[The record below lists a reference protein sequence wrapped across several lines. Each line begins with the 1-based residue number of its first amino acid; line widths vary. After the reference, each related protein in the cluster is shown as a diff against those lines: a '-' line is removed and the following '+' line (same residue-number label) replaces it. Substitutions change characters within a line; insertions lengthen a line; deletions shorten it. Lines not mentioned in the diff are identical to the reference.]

1 MDDSGGLS
9 AWYVFNAIGMYTF
22 SPADPEYIVTV
33 PVFDK
38 VVFSLDDTQFTITKR
53 NKGRKI
59 TSITYDGQKIDGFFI
74 SHDDLKRGKELVIT
88 TE

>member
-9 AWYVFNAIGMYTF
+9 AWYVFNAIGLYTL

-33 PVFDK
+33 PLFDK
-38 VVFSLDDTQFTITKR
+38 VVFSLGDTRFIISKR
-53 NKGRKI
+53 NNGRKI
-59 TSITYDGQKIDGFFI
+59 TSITYDDQETDGFFI
-74 SHDDLKRGKELVIT
+74 SHNDLRRGRELVIT